1 MRGIRV
7 KGPKVKWDNLSI
19 DQHISDEVT
28 KRLYDHVHQRPIYG
42 ARSQLINRLLSEWL
56 EKQDEPREARTVSA
70 QELLQI

>member
-28 KRLYDHVHQRPIYG
+28 KRLYDHIHQRPIYG
-42 ARSQLINRLLSEWL
+42 ARSQLVNRLLSEWL
-56 EKQDEPREARTVSA
+56 EKQEAPTNVASKV
-70 QELLQI
+70 QELLL